1 MKKSNETAA
10 GHETGDDVVLL
21 GTASIAT
28 KGPGAGKEPV
38 GDGEPPGIA
47 GISEE

>member
-1 MKKSNETAA
+1 MDKSNDRSSS
-10 GHETGDDVVLL
+10 HETRDEIILL
-21 GTASIAT
+21 GTASIVT

-38 GDGEPPGIA
+38 GDGEPPSIS